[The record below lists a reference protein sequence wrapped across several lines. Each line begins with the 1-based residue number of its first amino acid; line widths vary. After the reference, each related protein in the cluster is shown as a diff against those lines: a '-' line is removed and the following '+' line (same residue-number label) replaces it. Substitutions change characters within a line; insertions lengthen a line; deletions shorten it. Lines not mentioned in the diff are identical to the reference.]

1 MTNKE
6 KEVYAF
12 LKKARL
18 YEAEIDLIKKQ
29 IESLERIEFVDTK
42 KHIEDLNSRIK
53 KMQIAR
59 LLISQAISKF
69 PNADSRMI
77 YNCRYVLS
85 LSWKQ
90 VGYETW
96 MTSRNAKY
104 IHDKSFPSF
113 VKFFE
118 EVMQNEGIE
127 ADYIVA
133 TISIGEKEN

>member
-6 KEVYAF
+6 VDAF

-53 KMQIAR
+53 KMQIAQ

-69 PNADSRMI
+69 PDSVSRMI
-77 YNCRYVLS
+77 YNCRYILS

-90 VGYETW
+90 VGYETR

-133 TISIGEKEN
+133 TISIGEKKN

>member
-12 LKKARL
+12 LKKSRL

-42 KHIEDLNSRIK
+42 KHIEDLNIRIK

-133 TISIGEKEN
+133 TISI

>member
-6 KEVYAF
+6 VDAF

-53 KMQIAR
+53 KMQIAQ

-69 PNADSRMI
+69 PDAVSRMI
-77 YNCRYVLS
+77 YNCRYILS

-90 VGYETW
+90 VGYETR

-133 TISIGEKEN
+133 TISIGEKKN